1 MKPIFCRKDGLWK
14 KELEKRLMEQPTEH
28 VTLLA
33 LGNVKF
39 DVLAYLNRHNDLQI
53 IKMETKKMKDAEKG
67 VGLKISVIKKT

>member
-1 MKPIFCRKDGLWK
+1 MKPIFCTKDGSWK
-14 KELEKRLMEQPTEH
+14 RQLEKRLEEQPTEH

-39 DVLAYLNRHNDLQI
+39 DVLAYLNRHNNLQI